1 MDYGLCLID
10 LLTNDLLTTMTTFR
24 YSLDATSKKNNCP
37 QCGNKTLVRYKDNKT
52 GEYLPQDAGRCDREN
67 NCGYHKTP
75 KMIADLGISGFG
87 DYKPTY
93 LHPKIPKSQNPE
105 MLYLSL
111 SYIERCENSFTQT
124 HFMQWL
130 IGTFGNNKAIRAAK
144 EYLIG
149 RSKQKD
155 GRGCIFW
162 QIDIDCNVRTGK
174 IMHYNPT
181 TGKRIKGD
189 GSISFVHAYIQG
201 FTKHPNQLC
210 FFGEHLLA
218 MHPSRPVAVVESE
231 KTAIVCFILM
241 PHIVW
246 LATGGLNGCGL
257 QNYAVYKALAGRH
270 VTFYPDYGFANK
282 KTGKTCYQH
291 WLETVNTIS
300 EKLHGSFYVSDVLEK
315 LLYDK
320 PRNDEDIADVVMGLA

>member
-1 MDYGLCLID
+1 
-10 LLTNDLLTTMTTFR
+10 
-24 YSLDATSKKNNCP
+24 
-37 QCGNKTLVRYKDNKT
+37 
-52 GEYLPQDAGRCDREN
+52 
-67 NCGYHKTP
+67 
-75 KMIADLGISGFG
+75 
-87 DYKPTY
+87 
-93 LHPKIPKSQNPE
+93 

-162 QIDIDCNVRTGK
+162 QIDIDCNIRTGK

-189 GSISFVHAYIQG
+189 GSISFVHAYIPG

-246 LATGGLNGCGL
+246 LATGGLNGCGW